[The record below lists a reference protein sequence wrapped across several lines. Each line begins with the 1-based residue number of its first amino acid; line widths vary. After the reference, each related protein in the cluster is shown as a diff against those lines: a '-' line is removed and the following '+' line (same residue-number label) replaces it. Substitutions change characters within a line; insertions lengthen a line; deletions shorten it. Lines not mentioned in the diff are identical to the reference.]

1 MTRQAIAQRNKLT
14 LNFIKMKTITELT
27 SAAINIIFY
36 ALAAVAITGTLG
48 AIYYLISELSK
59 F

>member
-1 MTRQAIAQRNKLT
+1 
-14 LNFIKMKTITELT
+14 MKTITELT
-27 SAAINIIFY
+27 SAAIYVVFY

-48 AIYYLISELSK
+48 AIYFLISELSK